1 MTAFKVHDLACL
13 RGHSLIFSSLSFE
26 LRAGEAMVLH
36 GPNGSGKS
44 SLLRV
49 LAGLI
54 PAFSGEMNLGE
65 DYTVEEM
72 MTYIGHA
79 NPIKAPLTVR
89 ENLTYWAA
97 LYGAEEKI
105 PTAMEAMDLTAISDL
120 QGRVLS
126 SGQRRRLTLAR
137 LFLEDKPIWLLDEPT
152 VGLDIE
158 SCKLLEN
165 KIAQHRA
172 SDGIVL
178 LSTHVGIDVP
188 DVKQLDMAEFS
199 ETQAML
205 AKQAEAEGL
214 NV

>member
-1 MTAFKVHDLACL
+1 
-13 RGHSLIFSSLSFE
+13 
-26 LRAGEAMVLH
+26 MVLH

-54 PAFSGEMNLGE
+54 PAFSGEIDLGE
-65 DYTVEEM
+65 DCILEEM
-72 MTYIGHA
+72 ITYVGHA
-79 NPIKAPLTVR
+79 NPIKAPLTVQ

-97 LYGAEEKI
+97 LYGAEDKV
-105 PTAMEAMDLTAISDL
+105 PMAMEAMDLTAISNL

-137 LFLEDKPIWLLDEPT
+137 LFLEEKPIWLLDEPT
-152 VGLDIE
+152 VGLDVN
-158 SCKLLEN
+158 SCKLLEK
-165 KIAQHRA
+165 KIADHRNKG
-172 SDGIVL
+172 GIVL

-205 AKQAEAEGL
+205 AKQAETEGL
-214 NV
+214 DV